1 MSTDQTM
8 EHGVTED
15 AARPALWTGDT
26 GSLREP
32 SRRALVQLLRGP
44 YLSAAS
50 HGRLWTAL
58 LADEDAIRSRL
69 SDMFLELVTDDA
81 AQVAFVRNAGQD
93 VDAPKVMRTATLTFL
108 DTALLLHL
116 RQQLLHE
123 TTGHQAIVGVDEVA
137 DQLQVYR
144 GKDSADPAGFAR
156 RIATSWQKMIK
167 YGLLSATSTEGR
179 YVVSPVLRLV
189 FGPEEIA
196 AVRRE
201 YNRLAEAAL
210 PAPADDGG
218 TSPGGVGAG
227 AAANRPEG
235 TMESDEETEPAP

>member
-1 MSTDQTM
+1 MSYPPDQSAETAF
-8 EHGVTED
+8 GAD
-15 AARPALWTGDT
+15 PAPAALWDGDSGT
-26 GSLREP
+26 LRDP

-69 SDMFLELVTDDA
+69 SDMFLELITDDA
-81 AQVAFVRNAGQD
+81 AQLAFVRNAGTEI
-93 VDAPKVMRTATLTFL
+93 DAPKVMRTATLTFL

-123 TTGHQAIVGVDEVA
+123 STGYKAIVGADEVH

-144 GKDSADPAGFAR
+144 GEDRADPAGFAKR
-156 RIATSWQKMIK
+156 VNTSWQKMIK

-179 YVVSPVLRLV
+179 FVVSPVLRLV

-196 AVRRE
+196 AVRHE
-201 YNRLAEAAL
+201 YTRLAESLL
-210 PAPADDGG
+210 PL
-218 TSPGGVGAG
+218 AG
-227 AAANRPEG
+227 EDA
-235 TMESDEETEPAP
+235 

>member
-1 MSTDQTM
+1 MSTTPAMSDVVNHPADEGQ
-8 EHGVTED
+8 G
-15 AARPALWTGDT
+15 AASLWDGDSGT
-26 GSLREP
+26 LREA

-44 YLSAAS
+44 YLSAAI

-69 SDMFLELVTDDA
+69 SDMFLELITDDA
-81 AQVAFVRNAGQD
+81 AQVAFVRNAGGEI
-93 VDAPKVMRTATLTFL
+93 DAPKVMRTATLTFL

-123 TTGHQAIVGVDEVA
+123 STGNKAIVGADEVA

-144 GKDSADPAGFAR
+144 GRDGADPAGFAK
-156 RIATSWQKMIK
+156 RINTSWAKMVK
-167 YGLLSATSTEGR
+167 YGLLSATTTEGR
-179 YVVSPVLRLV
+179 FVVSPVLRLV

-201 YNRLAEAAL
+201 YTRLAEGLL
-210 PAPADDGG
+210 PINADDADA
-218 TSPGGVGAG
+218 SPGGTDTAI
-227 AAANRPEG
+227 A
-235 TMESDEETEPAP
+235 EENE

>member
-1 MSTDQTM
+1 MS
-8 EHGVTED
+8 D
-15 AARPALWTGDT
+15 APEQSAELAFAPGPSAAALWDGDSGT
-26 GSLREP
+26 LRDL

-50 HGRLWTAL
+50 HGRLWTGL

-69 SDMFLELVTDDA
+69 SDMFLELITDDA
-81 AQVAFVRNAGQD
+81 AQLAFVRNAGTE

-123 TTGHQAIVGVDEVA
+123 STGNKAIVGADEVA

-144 GKDSADPAGFAR
+144 GKDGADPAGFAKR
-156 RIATSWQKMIK
+156 VNTSWQKMIK
-167 YGLLSATSTEGR
+167 YGLLSATSTDGR
-179 YVVSPVLRLV
+179 FVVSPVLRLV

-201 YNRLAEAAL
+201 YTRLAEGLLPLATDDAEPSFAGSVTEAAV
-210 PAPADDGG
+210 A
-218 TSPGGVGAG
+218 
-227 AAANRPEG
+227 E
-235 TMESDEETEPAP
+235 EDE